1 MARPVISGKIAQPV
15 ISGKMARPVISC
27 ASAAAHYRVISK
39 YESALKIDLREVNYP
54 TAPAGDRTLDPFRS
68 RVRRSARRPPS
79 APHTRPD
86 GLVEREKG
94 GGGSA

>member
-1 MARPVISGKIAQPV
+1 MARPVISGKMARPVISGKMARPVISGKIAQPV

-54 TAPAGDRTLDPFRS
+54 TAPAAVSYTHLTLPTTRS
-68 RVRRSARRPPS
+68 V
-79 APHTRPD
+79 
-86 GLVEREKG
+86 
-94 GGGSA
+94 